1 MLIFKSPSILE
12 YNNQPVNSADFL
24 LKLESTVD
32 ANYVAT
38 LTLKNKVTKV
48 IYFVRQGNNFK
59 ARLIIRDEDLN
70 FLEGSTLKIKA
81 FNPNFNVETL
91 PVTLKWD
98 LPSIQLNIKQFIS
111 RDYEEVMSNLI
122 KLENKLDGLVD
133 KGVLKGIKII
143 NPELAKKGMVPVVA
157 DDKGNYVPQYPFAN
171 IIKEVNGLQAV
182 NEKLFINA
190 ADIPL
195 SEKNINIQEIL
206 TELSKAI
213 KQQALLIK
221 ELARIQTKLS
231 DELKETKLKLAEHLN
246 SGII

>member
-1 MLIFKSPSILE
+1 MLTFKSPSILE

-24 LKLESTVD
+24 LKLESAVD

-48 IYFVRQGNNFK
+48 IYFVKQGNNFK

-81 FNPNFNVETL
+81 FNSNFNVETL

-98 LPSIQLNIKQFIS
+98 IPSIQLNIKQFIS

-122 KLENKLDGLVD
+122 KLENKLDGLID

-143 NPELAKKGMVPVVA
+143 NPELAKKGMVPVVV

-190 ADIPL
+190 GDIPL
-195 SEKNINIQEIL
+195 SEKNINIQETL

-213 KQQALLIK
+213 KQQAQLIK